1 MAIYWKEEGDSLGQ
15 IMKNRLKKIWKWFI
29 HLFLDEFEITVY
41 RQSEGGHMYRSNYNA
56 KRILIKKPNHI
67 KFRDWE
73 TKKIVEVRGANLD
86 YKIEEK

>member
-1 MAIYWKEEGDSLGQ
+1 
-15 IMKNRLKKIWKWFI
+15 
-29 HLFLDEFEITVY
+29 
-41 RQSEGGHMYRSNYNA
+41 MYRSNYNA
-56 KRILIKKPNHI
+56 KRILIKKPNHL